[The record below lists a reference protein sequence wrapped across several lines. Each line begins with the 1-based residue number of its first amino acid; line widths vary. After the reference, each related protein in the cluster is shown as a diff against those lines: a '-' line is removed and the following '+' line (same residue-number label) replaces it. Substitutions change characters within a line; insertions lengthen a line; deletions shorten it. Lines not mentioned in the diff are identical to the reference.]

1 MDEFGVTASRS
12 ILARPA
18 RTARPAPGIARKFS
32 PSRDSF
38 ERLLINLRIVP
49 SNAMAD
55 LIRTARAQGV
65 SLLQLIAKSGV
76 AREDDIY
83 GALATYHDLPFLSDA
98 SHDFRPCIKPSE
110 IESCLAAGWIRL
122 KARDG
127 RRVIAAAPDNA
138 SLTTLRHLAI
148 GQGRVDPFDAITTP
162 SAIRHWIERHHGAL
176 LLDHAVR
183 SLADETPELS
193 AERRV
198 ARGQRT
204 FAMSAALVTVA
215 AILAVPGTVLF
226 MLLFALTSAVF
237 MSVALLRLITFACE
251 IGARRRPPAPART
264 RDQDL
269 PVYTVLVPLYREAHM
284 VREIVAS
291 VLRLD
296 YPRAKLDIKLVL
308 EADDAATRAAA
319 DRLDLPGCVEIIVVP
334 VALPRTKPKALN
346 YALTFARGSFVT
358 IYDAEDQPDPDQ
370 LRRALAEFAAR
381 GPQLACLQSRLCVR
395 NARAGWLARQF
406 AVEYS
411 GHFNVII
418 PGLDRLGQPL
428 MLGGTSN
435 HFRMEALRRIG
446 GWDPFNVTEDADI
459 GVRLARQGY
468 RAAALDSE
476 TREEAP
482 ATLGNW
488 MRQRTRWLRG
498 WMQTYLVHMR
508 DPARLARELGP
519 GKFVSLQIQLL
530 GVIVSALVHPF
541 FVVYIA
547 YALTVGTLYAPVDAP
562 LLDALLLVSAV
573 NLLVGY
579 GVVMEVNVLGLYRAG
594 RAHLLADVLIAPVY
608 WMLISLAAY
617 AAILR
622 LAISPFK
629 WEKTEHLGH
638 AAAAKAL
645 RRAPHA
651 RAERQRRRGR
661 APQPPNRPIS
671 DEHSGVARTAAD

>member
-12 ILARPA
+12 ILARPV
-18 RTARPAPGIARKFS
+18 RTTRGTPGIVRRFA

-38 ERLLINLRIVP
+38 ERLLVSLQIVP
-49 SNAMAD
+49 SNAMAG

-65 SLLQLIAKSGV
+65 SLLQLVARSGV

-83 GALATYHDLPFLSDA
+83 GALATYHHLPFLSDA
-98 SHDFRPCIKPSE
+98 SQDFRPCIKPSE
-110 IESCLAAGWIRL
+110 IESCLAVGWIRL

-127 RRVIAAAPDNA
+127 RRIIAAAPDNA

-148 GQGRVDPFDAITTP
+148 GKGRVDPFDAITTP
-162 SAIRHWIERHHGAL
+162 SAIRRWIERHHGAL
-176 LLDHAVR
+176 LLEHAVR
-183 SLADETPELS
+183 SLADETPEFS
-193 AERRV
+193 AECRL
-198 ARGQRT
+198 APGQRT
-204 FAMSAALVTVA
+204 LAISAALVTIA
-215 AILAVPGTVLF
+215 AIMALPGTVLIV
-226 MLLFALTSAVF
+226 LLFALTSAVF
-237 MSVALLRLITFACE
+237 MGAALHRLITFACE
-251 IGARRRPPAPART
+251 IGGRRRPAAPGPM

-284 VREIVAS
+284 VREIVTS

-296 YPRAKLDIKLVL
+296 YPRAKLDIKLIL
-308 EADDAATRAAA
+308 EADDADTRAAA
-319 DRLDLPGCVEIIVVP
+319 DGLDLPGCVEIIIVP

-370 LRRALAEFAAR
+370 LRRALAEFATR

-395 NARAGWLARQF
+395 NARDGWLARQF

-428 MLGGTSN
+428 LLGGTSN

-459 GVRLARQGY
+459 GVRLARHGY
-468 RAAALDSE
+468 RAATLDSE

-482 ATLGNW
+482 TTLGNW

-498 WMQTYLVHMR
+498 WIQTYLVHMR

-541 FVVYIA
+541 FVAYIA
-547 YALTVGTLYAPVDAP
+547 YAATVGALYAPVGAP
-562 LLDALLLVSAV
+562 LLDALLLISAV

-594 RAHLLADVLIAPVY
+594 RAHLLADVLIAPIY

-617 AAILR
+617 AAIVR
-622 LAISPFK
+622 LAISPFT
-629 WEKTEHLGH
+629 WEKTNHRGQT
-638 AAAAKAL
+638 AAAN
-645 RRAPHA
+645 RSA
-651 RAERQRRRGR
+651 RPGERV
-661 APQPPNRPIS
+661 P
-671 DEHSGVARTAAD
+671 ARS